1 MKRVALTI
9 LYLTVMRTLAFAQ
22 LASLSSPAI
31 SEFSEL
37 LPDTNRVVKAAQPS
51 DEFAPLN
58 NLPFFPGGLQALQT
72 YWENPDLYPREAK
85 KFNLEGTVGVKFRVT
100 PTGHVTEV
108 RVTRSRGPLLD
119 RAALEAVAL
128 MPRWY
133 PAHREGVSI
142 SSLYELSVT
151 FRLD

>member
-22 LASLSSPAI
+22 LTTFSSLVNREI
-31 SEFSEL
+31 SMIMS
-37 LPDTNRVVKAAQPS
+37 DTNLSVKAVQPS

-85 KFNLEGTVGVKFRVT
+85 KFNLEGTVDVNFRVT

-128 MPRWY
+128 MPCWY